1 MICPKCKANSVQV
14 IDKRDV
20 DPRIIKRRR
29 KCEKCSYRFSTL
41 EKIEP
46 LKVTIQKTSGSLEE
60 YDRQKVVR
68 GIQVAAK
75 DRVEAEKIEDLADEI
90 ERMIEKIGENVIP
103 SSKIGKS
110 VADKL
115 REVDEVAYMRF
126 ISVYKNFKNINSF
139 KKELEKIEN
148 NK

>member
-1 MICPKCKANSVQV
+1 MLCPKCKSDSVQV

-29 KCEKCSYRFSTL
+29 KCEKCAYRFSTL

-46 LKVTIQKTSGSLEE
+46 LKVMVQKSNGSLED

-68 GIQVAAK
+68 GIMIAAK
-75 DRVEAEKIEDLADEI
+75 DRVESERIEDLADEI
-90 ERMIEKIGENVIP
+90 ERLIEKIGENIIP
-103 SSKIGKS
+103 STRIGKFA
-110 VADKL
+110 ADKL
-115 REVDEVAYMRF
+115 RRCDEVAYLRF
-126 ISVYKNFKNINSF
+126 MSVYKNFKNIDSF
-139 KKELEKIEN
+139 KKELEKIEH